1 MENRMFEALIRDA
14 AKRFGLGDKA
24 NGLLA
29 ALLSTIFD
37 ERSGGI
43 AGLFAKFRE
52 QGLGDLFGSWI
63 GNAQPKPIE
72 LQQLE
77 NVLGANVISGIADK
91 LGIARGTAVAAVS
104 AMLPELIGML
114 TPNGQLPTSIP
125 SGVSSYLGGL
135 GNLGQVGGKVSH
147 AVGSTVRN
155 AEAAVPANA
164 PSSGLGWLKWLVLAA
179 IILALGYCTL
189 NRKPEVGVPATSES
203 AAPTAP
209 AAVAVPTAE
218 PKLSLVNDGGKVV
231 YSGTVASEA
240 EKTRLI
246 DALNAAF
253 GTDHLSGDVS
263 VDANTRPASWL
274 AALSGLLPDFLKTQG
289 AKLDFDGNAITLG
302 GTISDAERSTL
313 AGLLK
318 NLFGGFTLKGLEPSA
333 MQNASE
339 AFKSL
344 QPGNYTAADLVKALN
359 LMTIHFDTGSA
370 AISGG

>member
-1 MENRMFEALIRDA
+1 MFEALIRDA

-72 LQQLE
+72 PQQLE

-91 LGIARGTAVAAVS
+91 LGMARGTAIAAVS

-135 GNLGQVGGKVSH
+135 GNLGQAGGKVSH

-155 AEAAVPANA
+155 AEAAVPANG
-164 PSSGLGWLKWLVLAA
+164 P
-179 IILALGYCTL
+179 
-189 NRKPEVGVPATSES
+189 
-203 AAPTAP
+203 P
-209 AAVAVPTAE
+209 AASAGSNVWCWRRS
-218 PKLSLVNDGGKVV
+218 SL
-231 YSGTVASEA
+231 
-240 EKTRLI
+240 R
-246 DALNAAF
+246 
-253 GTDHLSGDVS
+253 S
-263 VDANTRPASWL
+263 VIAR
-274 AALSGLLPDFLKTQG
+274 
-289 AKLDFDGNAITLG
+289 
-302 GTISDAERSTL
+302 
-313 AGLLK
+313 
-318 NLFGGFTLKGLEPSA
+318 
-333 MQNASE
+333 
-339 AFKSL
+339 
-344 QPGNYTAADLVKALN
+344 
-359 LMTIHFDTGSA
+359 
-370 AISGG
+370 